1 MPTLVDEMGPLAAV
15 LQAVNGLEA
24 EYRGGNPVLGV
35 AILRN
40 YTVEAIEP
48 LLKYLA
54 FKSGLEPKVTIGEYD
69 NVRQEVLNIDSHVYA
84 SKPDVIVLSLLVEH
98 LDPGCLRSGWDPSR
112 AREAVLATLADL
124 VQRSRALVM
133 VNTLLPPLYFENALL
148 APAAAAHRVSQ
159 VRSINAEIRAFA
171 AQHAHQ
177 VFVID
182 WERILS
188 ALGEERSIDY
198 RFWYMSRAPF
208 KKDFLAHYAWEI
220 VRAGRALK
228 GRAKKCVV
236 LDCDNTLWGGVV
248 GEDGASGIKLDPFE
262 YPGRCFYDFQKS
274 ILNLIDQGVIVALC
288 SKNNEADAL
297 EVFDNHPHSLLRR
310 NHLAAWRINWTDK
323 ATNIAALAQEL
334 NLGLDSF
341 VFVDDSGIECDQV
354 RNALPDV
361 TVLQAPKAAYELP
374 RLLYKD
380 GLFDGLVR
388 SEEDAKRTESY
399 VAERARAEAQVSF
412 ASTDEY
418 LASLD
423 LKAIIHSAPASEL
436 ARVAQ
441 LLGKTNQFNL
451 TTRRHSEAVVHE
463 LAQSADAAIYT
474 LTASDRFGDLGLVA
488 VFIANRS
495 GDVATVDSLLMSC
508 RALGRRL
515 EFVFVEHCLAELE
528 ARWGIATWHA
538 AYLPTKKNAQVAEFW
553 DSFGFARVGG
563 EDGSVMYELGVS
575 SRQQKSYPFVLVSGA

>member
-24 EYRGGNPVLGV
+24 DYQGGYPTLNV

-69 NVRQEVLNIDSHVYA
+69 NVRQEVLNLDSHVYA
-84 SKPDVIVLSLLVEH
+84 SKPDVIVLSLLIEH
-98 LDPGCLRSGWDPSR
+98 LDPGCLRSGWDPTR
-112 AREAVLATLADL
+112 AREAVVAALTDL
-124 VQRSRALVM
+124 VQRSRALIM
-133 VNTLLPPLYFENALL
+133 VNTLLPPLNFENALL
-148 APAAAAHRVSQ
+148 APAAAAHRISQ
-159 VRSINAEIRAFA
+159 IRSLNAEIRAFA

-177 VFVID
+177 VFVVE
-182 WERILS
+182 WERILGS
-188 ALGEERSIDY
+188 LGEERSIDY

-208 KKDFLAHYAWEI
+208 KKDFLAQFAWEI

-228 GRAKKCVV
+228 GKAKKCVV

-248 GEDGASGIKLDPFE
+248 GEDGVSGIKLDPFE

-274 ILNLIDQGVIVALC
+274 ILNLIDQGIIVAIC

-297 EVFDNHPHSLLRR
+297 EVFDNHPNSLLRR

-323 ATNIAALAQEL
+323 ATNIAALAKEL

-354 RNALPDV
+354 RHALPDV
-361 TVLQAPKAAYELP
+361 TVIQAPKAAYELP
-374 RLLYKD
+374 RLLYRD

-399 VAERARAEAQVSF
+399 VAERSRAEAQVSF

-423 LKAIIHSAPASEL
+423 LKAIIHPAPAGEL

-451 TTRRHSEAVVHE
+451 TTRRHSEALVHE
-463 LAQSADAAIYT
+463 FAKSADSAVYT
-474 LTASDRFGDLGLVA
+474 LAASDRFGDLGLVA
-488 VFIANRS
+488 VLIATRK
-495 GDVATVDSLLMSC
+495 GDEATIDSLLMSC
-508 RALGRRL
+508 RALGRKL
-515 EFVFVEHCLAELE
+515 EYVFVEHCLAELE
-528 ARWGIATWHA
+528 ARWGLRTWRA

-553 DSFGFARVGG
+553 DSLAFTRVGND
-563 EDGSVMYELGVS
+563 DGGVAYELSVS
-575 SRQQKSYPFVLVSGA
+575 NRQQQSYPFVLVSGA